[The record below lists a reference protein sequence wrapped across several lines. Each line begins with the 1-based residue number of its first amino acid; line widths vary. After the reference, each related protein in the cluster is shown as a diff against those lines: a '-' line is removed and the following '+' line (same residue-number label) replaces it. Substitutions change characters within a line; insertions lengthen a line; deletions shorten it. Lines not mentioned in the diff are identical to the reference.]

1 MCWNQYVSI
10 NTFIFGIFGLL
21 LIAFNNNYSNYKLE
35 LFDNSYAYLFML
47 SFIFMQLIEF
57 ILWRNLNNYTVNRIA
72 STFGLLLLSIQP
84 IASLLLV
91 KNINLRNNLILM
103 YSVPTLCFFMYQVL
117 TTKSHTS
124 LSNSGHLKWK
134 WASYP
139 NGSIEIFVKAF
150 YLFFLSYSLVYNK
163 YYSLLLLLL
172 SYFIFIYYF
181 GKDGSAESIW
191 CLSVNSIIL
200 YFLVKI
206 LLVMPYNEIVNN
218 KKS

>member
-35 LFDNSYAYLFML
+35 VFDNSYAYLFML

-84 IASLLLV
+84 ITSLLLV

-103 YSVPTLCFFMYQVL
+103 YSAPTLCFFMYQVL

-139 NGSIEIFVKAF
+139 NGFIEIFVKAF
-150 YLFFLSYSLVYNK
+150 YLFFLSYSLLYNK